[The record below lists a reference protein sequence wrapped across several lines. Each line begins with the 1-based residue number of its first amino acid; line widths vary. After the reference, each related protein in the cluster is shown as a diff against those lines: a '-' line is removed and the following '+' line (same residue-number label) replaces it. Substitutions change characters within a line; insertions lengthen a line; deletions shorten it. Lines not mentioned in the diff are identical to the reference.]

1 MNSDEHKTRDE
12 LISELRTLKER
23 LALLESRRP
32 EQTVPSSVALEEPI
46 RKDADE
52 AASALQALEDSLARL
67 QAVVGHM
74 PVMLDA
80 FDESGRIV
88 FWNRQCEKVTG
99 YTLED
104 MTASPDPMALL
115 YPDPEYLQHVYDRV
129 ALAGGEFLD
138 FEFDITCKDG
148 RVRTISW
155 SNNSRHA
162 PIPGWKTWAVGVD
175 VTGRKRV
182 EQALRESERTYK
194 SVVENMQDV
203 FYRTDKDGYLI
214 MVSPSS
220 AAMFGFDSPDEAIGR
235 HASSFYAFAED
246 REKAFEELRRNGRTR
261 DFETTFL
268 RKDGTTFHASTNSAY
283 YHDEDGN
290 VLGVEG
296 VLKDI
301 TQQKL
306 TQERIL
312 RSEAKFRALFD
323 HAGEGIFIADGNSD
337 ITDANLA
344 AASMLGYD
352 SPEEIIGLNA
362 RDIIHPEDLLE
373 RSTRVNLDEVRSSE
387 IIRIERRYRRKDGS
401 FLPVLVTIKFIGES
415 GIHHVLFTDISER
428 KRMEE
433 ALRTRIVALTQ
444 PVDDASGITF
454 EALFDLGEIQRI
466 QDEFATATGV
476 ASVITRPD
484 GEPLTRPSNFRTFC
498 SDFVRNSRLGMLNC
512 RCSDALVGE
521 GFEDGPRVQ
530 RCLSAG
536 LWDAGA
542 SINVGGK
549 HVANWLIGQVRSDE
563 PTEAQV
569 RTYLQQIGVRNEEE
583 ALQAFRDVPT
593 MPLERFRAI
602 ARALHTLARHISVLA
617 YQNLQQARFIQAK
630 NAAEGS
636 NRMLARL
643 LNTSDSIAALKDTSL
658 RYLMVNDEYLRLT
671 GIGSHYD
678 VVGKTDGDLLAD
690 IVTPEDLRR
699 YTETD
704 RQALELPRG
713 EVLTLEERYVWDDGR
728 ERFFQTKKFP
738 VFDDDTP
745 RPVGVANLTTEI
757 TEVKRIQGRLAK
769 EKARA
774 EAASRAKNE
783 FLANMSHEI
792 RTPLNGINGMM
803 QLLQTTDLDR
813 EQEEYVD
820 MAVRSTGRL
829 TRLLTDI
836 LDISR
841 IEAGKLEF
849 LRQEF
854 RVRDLTQSVS
864 ELFDVTHSQKGV
876 PLLCRIDPDT
886 PDVLVGDEA
895 RIRQILFN
903 LVGNAFKFTEQG
915 SITLEIYPVF
925 SPQQDQRRIVFS
937 VHDTGIGIP
946 EDKLRNLFTPFAQ
959 VETAYNRNY
968 QGAGLGLAIVR
979 RLATLMGGHIVM
991 DTVPGEGTSAH
1002 VVLPFDSP
1010 KAAREGQDS
1019 APGSAVNALGPL
1031 RVLLVEDDQSNRFFM
1046 EKLLEKAGATTVTAG
1061 NGSEALEFWESENFD
1076 CILMD
1081 IQMPVMDGVEATKHI
1096 RSSQTGAKARIP
1108 IIALTSYAMTG
1119 DREKFLAA
1127 GMDAYLG
1134 KPVQFADLLQVLT
1147 TVCRPL
1153 EQTGRDNLP
1162 NVEGE

>member
-1 MNSDEHKTRDE
+1 
-12 LISELRTLKER
+12 
-23 LALLESRRP
+23 
-32 EQTVPSSVALEEPI
+32 
-46 RKDADE
+46 
-52 AASALQALEDSLARL
+52 
-67 QAVVGHM
+67 
-74 PVMLDA
+74 
-80 FDESGRIV
+80 
-88 FWNRQCEKVTG
+88 
-99 YTLED
+99 
-104 MTASPDPMALL
+104 
-115 YPDPEYLQHVYDRV
+115 
-129 ALAGGEFLD
+129 
-138 FEFDITCKDG
+138 
-148 RVRTISW
+148 
-155 SNNSRHA
+155 
-162 PIPGWKTWAVGVD
+162 
-175 VTGRKRV
+175 
-182 EQALRESERTYK
+182 
-194 SVVENMQDV
+194 
-203 FYRTDKDGYLI
+203 
-214 MVSPSS
+214 
-220 AAMFGFDSPDEAIGR
+220 
-235 HASSFYAFAED
+235 
-246 REKAFEELRRNGRTR
+246 
-261 DFETTFL
+261 
-268 RKDGTTFHASTNSAY
+268 
-283 YHDEDGN
+283 
-290 VLGVEG
+290 
-296 VLKDI
+296 
-301 TQQKL
+301 
-306 TQERIL
+306 
-312 RSEAKFRALFD
+312 
-323 HAGEGIFIADGNSD
+323 
-337 ITDANLA
+337 
-344 AASMLGYD
+344 
-352 SPEEIIGLNA
+352 
-362 RDIIHPEDLLE
+362 
-373 RSTRVNLDEVRSSE
+373 
-387 IIRIERRYRRKDGS
+387 
-401 FLPVLVTIKFIGES
+401 
-415 GIHHVLFTDISER
+415 
-428 KRMEE
+428 
-433 ALRTRIVALTQ
+433 
-444 PVDDASGITF
+444 
-454 EALFDLGEIQRI
+454 
-466 QDEFATATGV
+466 
-476 ASVITRPD
+476 
-484 GEPLTRPSNFRTFC
+484 
-498 SDFVRNSRLGMLNC
+498 
-512 RCSDALVGE
+512 
-521 GFEDGPRVQ
+521 
-530 RCLSAG
+530 
-536 LWDAGA
+536 
-542 SINVGGK
+542 
-549 HVANWLIGQVRSDE
+549 
-563 PTEAQV
+563 
-569 RTYLQQIGVRNEEE
+569 
-583 ALQAFRDVPT
+583 

-602 ARALHTLARHISVLA
+602 ARAQHTLARHISVLA

-643 LNTSDSIAALKDTSL
+643 LNTSDSIATLKDTSL
-658 RYLMVNDEYLRLT
+658 RYLMVNDEFLRLT
-671 GIGSHYD
+671 GIRSHAD
-678 VVGKTDGDLLAD
+678 VIGKTDREVLAN
-690 IVTPEDLRR
+690 IVKPEDLQR
-699 YTETD
+699 YAEGD
-704 RQALELPRG
+704 RQALALARG
-713 EVLTLEERYVWDDGR
+713 SVLTFEERYEWDNGQD
-728 ERFFQTKKFP
+728 RFFQTKKFL
-738 VFDDDTP
+738 VFDDAEEATA
-745 RPVGVANLTTEI
+745 VGSLSTEI

-849 LRQEF
+849 LRQKF

-903 LVGNAFKFTEQG
+903 LVGNAFKFTEKG

-925 SPQQDQRRIVFS
+925 SPKQDQRRIVFS

-946 EDKLRNLFTPFAQ
+946 EDKLRNLFAPFAQ

-1010 KAAREGQDS
+1010 EAAREGQDS
-1019 APGSAVNALGPL
+1019 APENAVNALGPL

-1081 IQMPVMDGVEATKHI
+1081 IQMPIMDGVEATKHI
-1096 RSSQTGAKARIP
+1096 RSSQTGTKARIP
-1108 IIALTSYAMTG
+1108 IVALTSYAMTG
-1119 DREKFLAA
+1119 DREKFLAV